1 MASFRKERMSDLLL
15 SFVAGELRRLGD
27 IRLDLVTITAVDMTP
42 DLKTAWVYWTL
53 ADVAQNAAAP
63 TAGAT
68 LADVSGADVSGAD
81 VSGVAKTTGAAPAP
95 GGQTPGAAV
104 SESLPNF
111 PSEQR
116 VAEADAA
123 LRGVVKLLKRRAG
136 EELQLRYTP
145 DLRFKFDSSSHY
157 ASRIEFLL
165 KKAGY

>member
-1 MASFRKERMSDLLL
+1 MGSFRKERMSDLLL

-27 IRLDLVTITAVDMTP
+27 VRLDLVTITAVDMTP

-53 ADVAQNAAAP
+53 ADVAQNAAAS

-68 LADVSGADVSGAD
+68 LASV
-81 VSGVAKTTGAAPAP
+81 TGAAHTAVPVA
-95 GGQTPGAAV
+95 GADAAAAQPPV
-104 SESLPNF
+104 ADTLPNF

-116 VAEADAA
+116 VAEAEAA
-123 LRGVVKLLKRRAG
+123 LKGVVGLLKRRAG

-145 DLRFKFDSSSHY
+145 HLRFKFDSSSHY
-157 ASRIEFLL
+157 ASRIESLL